1 MDSLHLLPAMP
12 DSTPSPTDSDA
23 QIRDFE
29 QSLARLEAIVQR
41 LEQGELGL
49 EESLKQFEQGVQLAQ
64 ACQGALNAAEL
75 KVEQLIEQ
83 NGLQQTLGFDETDE

>member
-1 MDSLHLLPAMP
+1 MT
-12 DSTPSPTDSDA
+12 DSTEPAVAEDSDA
-23 QIRDFE
+23 RIRDFE
-29 QSLARLEAIVQR
+29 QSLAQLEQIVQT

-49 EESLKQFEQGVQLAQ
+49 EASLQQFEQGVKLAN

-83 NGLQQTLGFDETDE
+83 NGLQQTLSFDDADE